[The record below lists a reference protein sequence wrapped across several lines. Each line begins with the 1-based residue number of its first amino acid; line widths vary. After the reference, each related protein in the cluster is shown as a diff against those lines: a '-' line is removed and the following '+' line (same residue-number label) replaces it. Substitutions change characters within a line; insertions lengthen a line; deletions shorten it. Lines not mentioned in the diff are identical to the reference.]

1 MAYKKIGD
9 YGIIGN
15 GYTAALVSNDGSI
28 DWCCLPRF
36 DSPSVFAA
44 LLDDDKGGK
53 FHIRPRKSYQAYQSY
68 LPDTNILKTAFK
80 TATGEVTLTDFMPW
94 YRTANRGLAHAD
106 EIHRMLRCTAGE
118 VDMEILFEP
127 KFDYA
132 RGSTALRVLKNGL
145 VAQHGEEMVNLAST
159 ASFTLTENNAV
170 SHFVLRKGEECPFI
184 LRYGSKIPRQVSL
197 YHTEEKLQ
205 STLMYWEEQA
215 RCCNLSGPW
224 QDTIIRSYL
233 ALHLLVYAPTGAILA
248 APTTSLPE
256 KIGGERNWDYRY
268 TWLRDAALT
277 VNAFS
282 WLGHTDE
289 AVGFFNWL
297 VNVCDICGPRAKTF
311 YNIDFEDPLM
321 EQTLDHLKGYRDSRP
336 VRIGNDA
343 VLQLQLD
350 VFGEVLLAAY
360 SFYKIGGYISD
371 HTWEV
376 LKSFVD
382 AAAESWRLPDSGI
395 WEMRSGPF
403 HFVYSK
409 LMCWAA
415 VTIGIKLAEKLEH
428 MEYIEKWQKIAGEIR
443 DDILTK
449 GWNAK
454 HGAFTQHYGTTAL
467 DASNLLIPLYNFLPI
482 SDERVTSTIKLTVQE
497 LEWRGLL
504 RRYNTDQTYDGLRG
518 SEGAFLWCSFWL
530 VRNLLRMDRLDEA
543 KALYEKLLGYRN
555 HLGLIS
561 EMVNPDNGE
570 MLGNF
575 PQALTHLAI
584 IITGMELTSALEEK
598 NWTDIDHS
606 H

>member
-15 GYTAALVSNDGSI
+15 GHTAALVSNDGSI

-36 DSPSVFAA
+36 DSPSMFAA
-44 LLDDDKGGK
+44 LLDDDKGGR
-53 FHIRPRKSYQAYQSY
+53 FYIRPRKRYQAHQSY
-68 LPDTNILKTAFK
+68 LPDTNVLRTTFK
-80 TATGEVTLTDFMPW
+80 TATGEITLTDFMPW
-94 YRTANRGLAHAD
+94 YRTTNKGLSHPD
-106 EIHRMLRCTAGE
+106 EVHRLIHCTAGE
-118 VDMEILFEP
+118 VEMEILFEP
-127 KFDYA
+127 RFDFA
-132 RGSTALRVLKNGL
+132 RGHTDLRILKNGL
-145 VAQHGEEMVNLAST
+145 AALHSEEAVGLSST
-159 ASFTLTENNAV
+159 ASFTLTGNSAV
-170 SHFVLRKGEECPFI
+170 SHFTLRKGEDCPLI
-184 LRYGSKIPRQVSL
+184 LHYGLKRPRHVAL
-197 YHTEEKLQ
+197 CHTKEKLQ
-205 STLMYWEEQA
+205 HTVMYWREQA
-215 RCCNLSGPW
+215 ECCSLSGPW
-224 QDTIIRSYL
+224 RDAIIRSYL
-233 ALHLLVYAPTGAILA
+233 ALHLMVYVPTGTIVA

-297 VNVCDICGPRAKTF
+297 VSVCETCGPRARTF
-311 YNIDFEDPLM
+311 YNIDFEDPRI

-336 VRIGNDA
+336 VRVGNDA
-343 VLQLQLD
+343 VRQLQLD

-360 SFYKIGGYISD
+360 SFYKMGGYISG
-371 HTWEV
+371 HTWEL

-382 AAAESWRLPDSGI
+382 AAGESWHLPDSGI

-415 VTIGIKLAEKLEH
+415 VTIGIKLAKELEH
-428 MEYIEKWQKIAGEIR
+428 TEHVEKWQKIAGEIR
-443 DDILTK
+443 NDILTR
-449 GWNAK
+449 GWNPNR
-454 HGAFTQHYGTTAL
+454 GAFTQHYDTDAL
-467 DASNLLIPLYNFLPI
+467 DASNLLIPLYNFLPL
-482 SDERVTSTIKLTVQE
+482 SDERVTATIELTVKE
-497 LEWRGLL
+497 LEWSGLL
-504 RRYNTDQTYDGLRG
+504 RRYNTEQTDDGLRG

-530 VRNLLRMDRLDEA
+530 VRDLLRMNRLDEA
-543 KALYEKLLGYRN
+543 KTLYEKLLGYRN

-561 EMVNPDNGE
+561 EMVDPNNGE

-584 IITGMELTSALEEK
+584 IVTGMELIRALEGK
-598 NWTDIDHS
+598 KQD
-606 H
+606 